1 MTSSGDGAGTRAAL
15 TGIRVLDFTNLM
27 AGPFPSLLLGFLGA
41 EVIKVES
48 NTRLDAARRPP
59 YSIQTPGQTAGGGGA
74 DNSPVFNSVNL
85 NKLSVQLNL
94 KEPQA
99 IALAHRLAA
108 ISDVVVENMRPG
120 VMDRLGL
127 GYSQL
132 RKSNPTMIMASISG
146 AGATGP
152 ERSYPG
158 YAPAF
163 SALGGLGHLTGYAD
177 GPPAEMHDSVDSRIG
192 ATALFALLTA
202 LFRRRRTGQG
212 EFIDLS
218 SREAITMFSGEAL
231 MEYAMNGVVQDRR
244 GNREPGL
251 SPHGCYRCLGDDRW
265 LTIAVES
272 QPEWLALC
280 RITGNPQ
287 WAADPRFADALKRWD
302 HQEEL
307 DHLIQSWTLTR
318 DAGETAE
325 LLQQAGIAAEVSIN
339 GRELA
344 ADPHLHTRK
353 AWDFVDHPILGHIQV
368 PSPPWRLTGTPATI
382 RAPGPLLGQHNY
394 YVLGELLGIKKEEME
409 QWVEDGVV
417 D

>member
-1 MTSSGDGAGTRAAL
+1 MASNGSSTSADLKGALA
-15 TGIRVLDFTNLM
+15 GIRVLEFTNLL

-59 YSIQTPGQTAGGGGA
+59 YSFGDAK
-74 DNSPVFNSVNL
+74 NSPVFNSVNL

-99 IALAHRLAA
+99 ITLAQRLAA

-127 GYSQL
+127 GYRQL
-132 RKSNPTMIMASISG
+132 RELNPTIILASISG

-163 SALGGLGHLTGYAD
+163 SALGGLGHLTGYGD
-177 GPPAEMHDSVDSRIG
+177 GPPAELHDSVDSRIG
-192 ATALFALLTA
+192 ATALFALAAA
-202 LFRRRRTGQG
+202 LFRRRRTGVG

-231 MEYAMNGVVQDRR
+231 MDYAMNGVVQNRQ
-244 GNREPGL
+244 GNREPGFA
-251 SPHGCYRCLGDDRW
+251 PHGCYQCLGEDRW
-265 LTIAVES
+265 LTIAVGKRE
-272 QPEWLALC
+272 EWQDLC
-280 RITGNPQ
+280 RVSGNPQ
-287 WAADPRFADALKRWD
+287 WADDPRFADALKRWD
-302 HQEEL
+302 NQEAL
-307 DHLIQSWTLTR
+307 DQLIQAWTLTR

-325 LLQQAGIAAEVSIN
+325 LLQQAGIAAEVSLN
-339 GRELA
+339 GKDLA
-344 ADPHLHTRK
+344 GDPHLHARN
-353 AWDFVDHPILGHIQV
+353 AWDFVDHPVLGHIQV
-368 PSPPWRLTGTPATI
+368 PSPPWNFSQTPATV
-382 RAPGPLLGQHNY
+382 RAPGPLVGQHNE
-394 YVLGELLGIKKEEME
+394 YVLGDLLGIKEEQM
-409 QWVEDGVV
+409 QAWVENGVV

>member
-1 MTSSGDGAGTRAAL
+1 MISDVSKPKAAL
-15 TGIRVLDFTNLM
+15 TGVRVLDFTNLL

-59 YSIQTPGQTAGGGGA
+59 YSLGDP
-74 DNSPVFNSVNL
+74 DKSPVFNSVNL

-99 IALAHRLAA
+99 ISLVHRLAA

-127 GYSQL
+127 GYSRL
-132 RKSNPTMIMASISG
+132 REINPTMIMAAISG
-146 AGATGP
+146 AGSTGP
-152 ERSYPG
+152 ESSYPG

-163 SALGGLGHLTGYAD
+163 SALGGLGHLTGYGD
-177 GPPAEMHDSVDSRIG
+177 GPPAEMHDSIDCRIG
-192 ATALFALLTA
+192 STALFALLTA

-218 SREAITMFSGEAL
+218 SREAIAMFSGEAL
-231 MEYAMNGVVQDRR
+231 MDYAMNGVVQERR

-265 LTIAVES
+265 LTLAVGNQE
-272 QPEWLALC
+272 EWIALC
-280 RITGNPQ
+280 QVTGNPQ
-287 WAADPRFADALKRWD
+287 WADDPRFADALKRWD
-302 HQEEL
+302 NQEEL
-307 DHLIQSWTLTR
+307 DQLIQTWTSTR

-325 LLQQAGIAAEVSIN
+325 MLQNAGIAAEVSLN
-339 GRELA
+339 GKELA
-344 ADPHLHTRK
+344 DDPHLHARK
-353 AWDFVDHPILGHIQV
+353 AWDFVDHPTLGHIQV
-368 PSPPWRLTGTPATI
+368 PSPPWKFSETPATI
-382 RAPGPLLGQHNY
+382 RTPGPLLGQHND
-394 YVLGELLGIKKEEME
+394 YVLGELLGVEREDIG
-409 QWVEDGVV
+409 QWAENGVI

>member
-1 MTSSGDGAGTRAAL
+1 MAAGDETPKVALAGV
-15 TGIRVLDFTNLM
+15 RVLDFTNLL

-59 YSIQTPGQTAGGGGA
+59 YSFQTAGGGDA
-74 DNSPVFNSVNL
+74 DRSPVFNSVNL

-99 IALAHRLAA
+99 ITLAHRLAA

-132 RKSNPTMIMASISG
+132 RQDNPTIIMASISG
-146 AGATGP
+146 AGSTGP
-152 ERSYPG
+152 ESSYPG

-163 SALGGLGHLTGYAD
+163 SALGGLGHLTGYGD
-177 GPPAEMHDSVDSRIG
+177 GPPAEMHDSIDSRIG

-231 MEYAMNGVVQDRR
+231 MDFAMNGAVQERR
-244 GNREPGL
+244 GNREPGQ
-251 SPHGCYRCLGDDRW
+251 SPHGCYQCLGDDRW
-265 LTIAVES
+265 ITIAVGNQE
-272 QPEWLALC
+272 EWIALC
-280 RITGNPQ
+280 QITGNPQ
-287 WAADPRFADALKRWD
+287 WADDPRFADALKRWD
-302 HQEEL
+302 NQEAL
-307 DHLIQSWTLTR
+307 DQLIQNWTSTKYAR
-318 DAGETAE
+318 ETAE
-325 LLQQAGIAAEVSIN
+325 ILQNAGIAAEVSID
-339 GRELA
+339 GKELA
-344 ADPHLHTRK
+344 GDAHLHARK
-353 AWDFVDHPILGHIQV
+353 AWDFVDHPILGRTQV
-368 PSPPWRLTGTPATI
+368 PSPPWRFSETPATI
-382 RAPGPLLGQHNY
+382 RAPGPLLGQHNW
-394 YVLGELLGIKKEEME
+394 YVLLDLLGTTEYEVAG
-409 QWVEDGVV
+409 WVKSGAID
-417 D
+417 